1 MDLVAIIFPSF
12 LEKQSK
18 HKFVWGLLKS
28 NKASKKENQKLIVA
42 MRTIA
47 GFTPSNIE
55 LYRLATL
62 HSSKAKEV
70 DGFRESNER
79 LEYLGDAIL
88 GAAVADYLFKKY
100 PFKDEGFLTEIR
112 SRIVN
117 RETLNQ
123 LAKKIGI
130 PAIVQSDKK
139 NTQLQQVI
147 LGNTLEAIVGAVYL
161 DKGYIKCKKFVID
174 KLIQPYFNLE
184 EVVNSNSNFKSRI
197 IEWSQQN
204 NATIRFEVISSNK
217 GKYGKEFIAQIFIDE
232 QPYGQG
238 FGYTKKKAEQDAAL
252 KTCSMLNLE

>member
-1 MDLVAIIFPSF
+1 MAI
-12 LEKQSK
+12 
-18 HKFVWGLLKS
+18 
-28 NKASKKENQKLIVA
+28 
-42 MRTIA
+42 RTIA

-70 DGFRESNER
+70 DGFKESNER

-100 PFKDEGFLTEIR
+100 PFKDEGFLTEVR

-117 RETLNQ
+117 RDTLNQ
-123 LAKKIGI
+123 LARKLGI

-147 LGNTLEAIVGAVYL
+147 LGNTLEAIVGAIYL
-161 DKGYIKCKKFVID
+161 DKGYVRCKKFVID
-174 KLIQPYFNLE
+174 KLIRPYLNID
-184 EVVNSNSNFKSRI
+184 EVVNSNTNFKSKI
-197 IEWSQQN
+197 IEWSQRTN
-204 NATIRFEVISSNK
+204 SNIRFDVKSTKK
-217 GKYGKEFIAQIFIDE
+217 GNSGKEFIAQIFIGE

-238 FGYTKKKAEQDAAL
+238 FGYTKKKAEQDAAQ
-252 KTCSMLNLE
+252 KTCLMLNIE